1 MKKIVIL
8 ISMFLMMFVVS
19 CSNTSKTS
27 QEPSVNSINS
37 ESNKVITMKKLKNST
52 TSIGNINMFDSVE
65 ESLYTGFQI
74 LNTYDE
80 FNSLKNNYNSN
91 KYVFQKLIDLL
102 KNENYEKAFFENKSL
117 IISPFLHSSD
127 EKNISFLELQI
138 DDSLKTIDITFQ
150 YEAPEF
156 VDFDVIVD
164 YFIIEVDKQNFTE
177 KSDYIK
183 NIHGY
188 NLLTNSNESS
198 CYR

>member
-19 CSNTSKTS
+19 CSNTNKTS

-37 ESNKVITMKKLKNST
+37 ESNKVIALKKLKNST
-52 TSIGNINMFDSVE
+52 TTIGNINMFDSVD
-65 ESLYTGFQI
+65 ESLYASFQI

-80 FNSLKNNYNSN
+80 FNSLKNNFNSN

-102 KNENYEKAFFENKSL
+102 KNENYEKAYFENKSL
-117 IISPFLHSSD
+117 IISLFLHSSD

-150 YEAPEF
+150 YESPEF

-188 NLLTNSNESS
+188 NLLTNSKESS